1 MSKIVNTSVIFG
13 NLKVY
18 YNYFELQPCQT
29 LNPIGNFYRK
39 SHFHKETQ
47 RFMENYLKSGDIP
60 KIGDEIISDK
70 LFSNLIITNIIFN
83 YVRTEGELWIKE
95 LEDSLEE
102 FKNMQKNKKITVDE
116 FLLLKK
122 KKKKKNKK
130 NLY

>member
-18 YNYFELQPCQT
+18 YNYFKLQPCQT
-29 LNPIGNFYRK
+29 LNPMGNFYRN

-83 YVRTEGELWIKE
+83 YVRTQGELWIKE

>member
-18 YNYFELQPCQT
+18 YNYFKLQPCQT
-29 LNPIGNFYRK
+29 LNPMGNFYRN

-102 FKNMQKNKKITVDE
+102 FKNMKKNKKITVDE

>member
-18 YNYFELQPCQT
+18 YNYFKLQPCQT
-29 LNPIGNFYRK
+29 LNPMGNFYRN

>member
-18 YNYFELQPCQT
+18 YNYFKLQPCQT
-29 LNPIGNFYRK
+29 LNPMGNFYRN

-70 LFSNLIITNIIFN
+70 LFSNLIIPNIIFN

-95 LEDSLEE
+95 LEDSIEE

>member
-1 MSKIVNTSVIFG
+1 
-13 NLKVY
+13 
-18 YNYFELQPCQT
+18 
-29 LNPIGNFYRK
+29 
-39 SHFHKETQ
+39 
-47 RFMENYLKSGDIP
+47 MENYLKSGDIP